1 MVIHSGIVQILV
13 AVGGVV
19 VYLKNRVF
27 PRELDLLVWWFL
39 KQRLEMPCFEKVMGL
54 CFLLL
59 DYLIAL
65 ERLHVCLNLLL
76 GLLAHCD
83 CREVCLALF
92 VHCG

>member
-13 AVGGVV
+13 AIGRVV
-19 VYLKNRVF
+19 VYLQNRVF
-27 PRELDLLVWWFL
+27 PRELNLLVWWFL
-39 KQRLEMPCFEKVMGL
+39 EQRLEMPCFEKVVGL

-76 GLLAHCD
+76 GLLAHCHS
-83 CREVCLALF
+83 REVGLSLF
-92 VHCG
+92 VYCG